1 MPQECRPRVITIPAK
16 RSYTVKI
23 EINHTQPPVWRR
35 LKVPGSLTLAEF
47 HIVIQTAFGWTNS
60 HLHDFR
66 VGEKR
71 YSDPRTMDGAD
82 ELDENRFSLDGVL
95 GAKLKKLIYTYDFG
109 DGWQHAITV
118 EKRDPASAED
128 STPVCLA
135 GERACPPED
144 CGGPFGYE
152 DLLMAAKKPKSKR
165 YKELNEWLDLD
176 LFDPEEFDLAQT
188 NKLVANFRKSRV
200 AMLGEMEL

>member
-1 MPQECRPRVITIPAK
+1 MLGA
-16 RSYTVKI
+16 
-23 EINHTQPPVWRR
+23 R
-35 LKVPGSLTLAEF
+35 LKNV
-47 HIVIQTAFGWTNS
+47 
-60 HLHDFR
+60 
-66 VGEKR
+66 K
-71 YSDPRTMDGAD
+71 YM
-82 ELDENRFSLDGVL
+82 
-95 GAKLKKLIYTYDFG
+95 YDFG
-109 DGWQHAITV
+109 DGWEHAITV
-118 EKRDPASAED
+118 EKRDPASRED

-144 CGGPFGYE
+144 CGGPFGYK

-200 AMLGEMEL
+200 AMAGEIDSW